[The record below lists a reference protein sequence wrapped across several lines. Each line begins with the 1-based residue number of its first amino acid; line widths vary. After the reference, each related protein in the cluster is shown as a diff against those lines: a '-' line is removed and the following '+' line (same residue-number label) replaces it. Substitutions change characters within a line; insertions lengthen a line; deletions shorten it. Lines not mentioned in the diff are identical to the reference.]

1 MRKLIT
7 ILVLMLPV
15 VAAAQKDLFM
25 KEFNAVNNWFFVQK
39 NIVLVQKYT
48 YFNDSS
54 AVNPTDSSL
63 CTIVKNN
70 SAIHYKI
77 AGSESF
83 SDKGYMVKISH
94 FSKYMTVSKT
104 EKTDTAQL
112 RTIFNEGFSGFNTFT
127 KTFLARDISLWEL
140 GGGIAGV
147 NSAKMV
153 MDMKNHKIKSLE
165 MFMSGNHPLISPFRK
180 PGQETNP
187 TVKIKVDY
195 QYPTNIKKQDVESLS
210 DFIVINDS
218 SITPSPKYKD
228 YRIKLLTENQ

>member
-1 MRKLIT
+1 MRKLIA
-7 ILVLMLPV
+7 LFVLLLPV
-15 VAAAQKDLFM
+15 VALAQKDLFL
-25 KEFNAVNNWFFVQK
+25 KEFNEVNNWFFMQK
-39 NIVLVQKYT
+39 NIVLVQKYN
-48 YFNDSS
+48 YYSDSS
-54 AVNPTDSSL
+54 MVYPADSAR
-63 CTIVKNN
+63 CTIIKNN
-70 SAIHYKI
+70 TAIHYKI

-94 FSKYMTVSKT
+94 LSKYMIVSKT

-112 RTIFNEGFSGFNTFT
+112 RTIFNQGFSGFNTFT
-127 KTFLARDISLWEL
+127 KTVCTKDISFWEL
-140 GGGIAGV
+140 GGGTAGV
-147 NSAKMV
+147 NSAKMI
-153 MDMKNHKIKSLE
+153 MDLKNHKIKSLE

-187 TVKIKVDY
+187 TVKINVEY

>member
-7 ILVLMLPV
+7 ILVFMLPI
-15 VAAAQKDLFM
+15 VATAQKDLFM
-25 KEFNAVNNWFFVQK
+25 KEFNEVNNWFFMQK

-54 AVNPTDSSL
+54 KVYPTDSSV

-70 SAIHYKI
+70 SAIHCKI

-83 SDKGYMVKISH
+83 SDKGYMVNLSH
-94 FSKYMTVSKT
+94 SAKFITVSKT
-104 EKTDTAQL
+104 EKTDTTQL
-112 RTIFNEGFSGFNTFT
+112 RTIFNQGFSGFNTFT
-127 KTFLARDISLWEL
+127 KTLLQRDICLWEL
-140 GGGIAGV
+140 GEGTAGV
-147 NSAKMV
+147 NSAKMI
-153 MDMKNHKIKSLE
+153 MDLKNHKIKSLE

-180 PGQETNP
+180 PGQETHP

-195 QYPTNIKKQDVESLS
+195 QYPTNIKKQDAESLS

-218 SITPSPKYKD
+218 SIAPSQKYKE
-228 YRIKLLTENQ
+228 YRIKLLIENK